1 MGYKRKRSAKIQ
13 TAHQQVGGAMHPL
26 IQLWIGLILVVVP
39 VHSFLASYPQRV
51 ATKNELR
58 SLPPTLETLVTD
70 TLE

>member
-1 MGYKRKRSAKIQ
+1 MNM
-13 TAHQQVGGAMHPL
+13 VGGAIHPL

-70 TLE
+70 TLEWAKIVDVAIMF